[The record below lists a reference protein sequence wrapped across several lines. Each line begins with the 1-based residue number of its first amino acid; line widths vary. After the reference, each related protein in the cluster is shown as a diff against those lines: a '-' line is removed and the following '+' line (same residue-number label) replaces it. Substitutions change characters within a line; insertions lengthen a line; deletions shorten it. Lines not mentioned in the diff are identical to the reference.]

1 MMPVSASAVPHDDR
15 RSLLGAGIDQ
25 GDSKRCAAQ
34 PPVRPRVCPLARGVA
49 TTRRQRVRFVA
60 LRDVH
65 RRERRRARALVP
77 GIPRGTVGHFWH
89 SGTRVAQWDTRG
101 TVGIPCDA
109 VLRKAAAAPGGVT
122 LPQQPGRR
130 LTSARTQAASSHPPT
145 AASAP
150 AHLRQRRE
158 RRPRRHRARRLLV
171 GRLRRADERDARVAE
186 RLLRSFTRFAGAR
199 GETYVGAQMAIDW
212 AGLGSP

>member
-1 MMPVSASAVPHDDR
+1 MMPVSASAVPRDDR
-15 RSLLGAGIDQ
+15 RSLLGVGIDQ

-49 TTRRQRVRFVA
+49 ATRRQRVRFVA
-60 LRDVH
+60 LRGVH

-109 VLRKAAAAPGGVT
+109 VLRKAAAAPPGASRFRSSQAGDSRR
-122 LPQQPGRR
+122 PGRR
-130 LTSARTQAASSHPPT
+130 PPHLTRRRQLQRRPT
-145 AASAP
+145 FDNGVNLDLDGIAPDDFWSVASATP
-150 AHLRQRRE
+150 RQ
-158 RRPRRHRARRLLV
+158 PC
-171 GRLRRADERDARVAE
+171 
-186 RLLRSFTRFAGAR
+186 S
-199 GETYVGAQMAIDW
+199 
-212 AGLGSP
+212 